1 MKKKMVL
8 LIGIMVLIR
17 STISRKGGRRMQA
30 KLRRLGHD
38 IWEARY
44 LYLMLIP
51 GIVFFAVFHYAPM
64 SGVIL
69 AFKKY
74 NARLGIWG
82 SQWVGMDNFA
92 RIFKTP
98 AAMEAI
104 RNTFEINIA
113 RLVFQFPA
121 PIILALLI
129 NEMRGTKLKRVYQ
142 TIYTFPHFLSWVI
155 VSTILSNFLAN
166 GGMINTI
173 ISNLGGTRV
182 NFLASVPLF
191 RPLLYLTHNWK
202 EMGWNAIIYMAA
214 IAAIDPTL
222 YEAATVDGAN
232 FWQEIIHI
240 TIPSIRPTIVI
251 LTLMSLG
258 SIMKGNFD
266 LFYQLVGE
274 SGQLMETTE
283 IIDTYVWRSLRT
295 NVEIGMGSAAGL
307 YQSFVGMI
315 LVVTVNTIVKKIEPD
330 YALF

>member
-51 GIVFFAVFHYAPM
+51 GIVYFAVFHYAPM

-121 PIILALLI
+121 PIMLALLI

-222 YEAATVDGAN
+222 YEAATVDGATRLQQAWHVTLPCIRATIITLFILQVGRIMN
-232 FWQEIIHI
+232 SGFEQIFYLQNAAVKGVSEI
-240 TIPSIRPTIVI
+240 
-251 LTLMSLG
+251 L
-258 SIMKGNFD
+258 
-266 LFYQLVGE
+266 
-274 SGQLMETTE
+274 
-283 IIDTYVWRSLRT
+283 DTYVYNITFKAVPNYGFSTAVGLFKSVI
-295 NVEIGMGSAAGL
+295 NLFMLVAADRIIKWINGNGIF
-307 YQSFVGMI
+307 S
-315 LVVTVNTIVKKIEPD
+315 
-330 YALF
+330 